1 MDFEA
6 LANENARRNYSLHT
20 DTFDAEHM
28 LQISCGGEILVTI
41 CQPAG
46 PSIAEVFYV
55 FNGTG
60 LADDDTDLGAEDA
73 VKIFKVEDEDV
84 NSAWREA
91 VKFGYGHALAK
102 MMCADAKAE
111 RLLVFA

>member
-20 DTFDAEHM
+20 DTFDCEHM

-46 PSIAEVFYV
+46 PSIAQAFLV
-55 FNGTG
+55 FNGNG
-60 LADDDTDLGAEDA
+60 LDEEEADLGPEDA

-84 NSAWREA
+84 NGAWREA